1 MPTGGSFADVL
12 RRLETGDD
20 RAASLVVRRFAQ
32 RLVALARSR
41 LDTVLRRKVE
51 PEDLVQSVFRT
62 FFHRC
67 RDGHFDLGS
76 WQDLWSLLAV
86 ITVRKCVNKAE
97 YLRAECRDPA
107 REGAVPPGSRDA
119 AGWDAVD
126 REPTPPEAAM
136 LAETVTELLRGL
148 DPADRQVVELSL
160 QGYTVVEIAERLG
173 RAERTVWRVRG
184 RLRHKL
190 QRLLTESAA
199 E

>member
-67 RDGHFDLGS
+67 LDGHFDLGS

-107 REGAVPPGSRDA
+107 RENAGPPAARGA
-119 AGWDAVD
+119 AGWDVVD

-148 DPADRQVVELSL
+148 EPADREVVELTL
-160 QGYTVVEIAERLG
+160 HGYTVIEIAERLG

-184 RLRHKL
+184 RLRRRL